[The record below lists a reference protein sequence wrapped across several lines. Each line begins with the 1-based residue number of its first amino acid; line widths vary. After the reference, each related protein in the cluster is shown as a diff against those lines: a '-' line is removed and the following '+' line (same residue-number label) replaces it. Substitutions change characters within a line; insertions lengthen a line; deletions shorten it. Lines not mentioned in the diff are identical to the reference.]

1 MALGVLFPPSISR
14 RGLLRG
20 HFGVAFAC
28 KEPRSGRAEAAS
40 LRQHRDGIWD
50 RDWDKAVPPGRS
62 IPAAPGT
69 PPGTCPAAA
78 PPVRPPPPPRTAR
91 RPRPAGITRDGS
103 GGGRDPPTP
112 EPTPCAPLRPPA
124 PPGPRRPP
132 APPGSAA
139 AAPAPG
145 ATLRAPTS
153 PHHTG
158 AAMPLAAAIG
168 CPPRSSHTAL
178 SYWAAPP
185 QTVPLL
191 IGYSARGALIGEN
204 AGSSFP
210 AFLLASTSYGSS
222 AWSPAPSRR

>member
-1 MALGVLFPPSISR
+1 MGISGPGGVPSFEDKPVGLRVLFPPSISR

-40 LRQHRDGIWD
+40 LRQQRDGIRD
-50 RDWDKAVPPGRS
+50 KDWDTAVPPGRS

-139 AAPAPG
+139 AAPAPA
-145 ATLRAPTS
+145 ATLRSPTS
-153 PHHTG
+153 PHCMD
-158 AAMPLAAAIG
+158 AAMPAPPPLAARPARHT
-168 CPPRSSHTAL
+168 PRS
-178 SYWAAPP
+178 P
-185 QTVPLL
+185 
-191 IGYSARGALIGEN
+191 IGRCHPKPCPFSLVIRRGRL
-204 AGSSFP
+204 
-210 AFLLASTSYGSS
+210 
-222 AWSPAPSRR
+222 